1 MKNKYK
7 KNKLISAFTM
17 IELILVILIL
27 GIVGSL
33 GSEILSVL
41 YNNYYWTAKTQRLEA
56 QANLAADIV
65 AARLKHRIP
74 QTTAAL
80 KGTQYKSVNGAQDS
94 DLIFYLKAY
103 ELERDF
109 ATWKDE
115 ATYTKEPRVSGY
127 INKLEDKSNKVNNKY
142 TDTITITSDDSKF
155 KGLENSYTIF
165 FNDDSAIFY
174 KPKNAA
180 NNKAEDLYLK
190 AYYEKNQPFFY
201 GCNSSGGIT
210 YTTNNANNA
219 GIITI
224 TRSDCDLDNGD
235 KVRPSRAGSLYR
247 YSFSKEVNKII
258 FETKQTLGT
267 APIQT
272 KIGTL
277 KLEVLKATEN
287 KIARGQTYTLARN
300 VSAFS
305 FTSLSA
311 DPHFASGIVFKICV
325 YDNEKN
331 DLSGVEHEVCQTRI
345 VQ

>member
-17 IELILVILIL
+17 IELILVIVIL

-41 YNNYYWTAKTQRLEA
+41 YKNYYWTAKTQRLEA

-80 KGTQYKSVNGAQDS
+80 KNNKYHSVNGAQDS

-103 ELERDF
+103 ELERRDF
-109 ATWKDE
+109 TAWKDNSAYPKE
-115 ATYTKEPRVSGY
+115 ARVSGY

-142 TDTITITSDDSKF
+142 TDTITITSNDSRF
-155 KGLENSYTIF
+155 NGLGEYTIF

-180 NNKAEDLYLK
+180 SSANEDLYLK

-201 GCNSSGGIT
+201 GCSNGSIAYPT
-210 YTTNNANNA
+210 HQA
-219 GIITI
+219 GTITI
-224 TRSDCDLDNGD
+224 TRNNCELDDANSNN
-235 KVRPSRAGSLYR
+235 VRPSRAGSLYR

-258 FETKQTLGT
+258 FESTKTLGT
-267 APIQT
+267 T
-272 KIGTL
+272 KLGTL
-277 KLEVLKATEN
+277 KLEVLEVTKN
-287 KIARGQTYTLARN
+287 KVAAGKTYTLARN

>member
-56 QANLAADIV
+56 QANLAADII

-80 KGTQYKSVNGAQDS
+80 DKNNKYKSVNGAQDS

-103 ELERDF
+103 ELERRDF
-109 ATWKDE
+109 TAWKDNSL
-115 ATYTKEPRVSGY
+115 YPEPRVSGY

-142 TDTITITSDDSKF
+142 NDTITITSDDSRF
-155 KGLENSYTIF
+155 NGLGEYTIF

-180 NNKAEDLYLK
+180 SSANEDLYLK

-201 GCNSSGGIT
+201 GCSNGSIEYPT
-210 YTTNNANNA
+210 HQA
-219 GIITI
+219 GTITI
-224 TRSDCDLDNGD
+224 TRNGCDLDNGD

-258 FETKQTLGT
+258 FETKQILGT
-267 APIQT
+267 APNQT

-277 KLEVLKATEN
+277 KLEVLEATKN
-287 KIARGQTYTLARN
+287 KVAQDKTYTLARN

>member
-56 QANLAADIV
+56 QANLAADAI

-80 KGTQYKSVNGAQDS
+80 DKNNKYKSVNGAQDS

-103 ELERDF
+103 ELERRDF
-109 ATWKDE
+109 DAWKD
-115 ATYTKEPRVSGY
+115 TSLYPKEPRVSGY
-127 INKLEDKSNKVNNKY
+127 INKLKDTSNKVNNKY
-142 TDTITITSDDSKF
+142 TDTIIITSDDSRF
-155 KGLENSYTIF
+155 NGLGEYTIF

-174 KPKNAA
+174 KPKNATSSA
-180 NNKAEDLYLK
+180 NEDLYLK

-201 GCNSSGGIT
+201 GCSNGNIT
-210 YTTNNANNA
+210 YPTHQA
-219 GIITI
+219 GTITI
-224 TRSDCDLDNGD
+224 TRNGCDLDNGD

-247 YSFSKEVNKII
+247 YSFSKEVNKIV
-258 FETKQTLGT
+258 FDTTKTLGT
-267 APIQT
+267 T
-272 KIGTL
+272 KLGTL
-277 KLEVLKATEN
+277 KLEVLNSTDNK
-287 KIARGQTYTLARN
+287 KIAGQTYTLARN

-311 DPHFASGIVFKICV
+311 DPHFASGIVFKVCV
-325 YDNEKN
+325 YDKEKN
-331 DLSGVEHEVCQTRI
+331 DLTGVEHEVCQTRI

>member
-56 QANLAADIV
+56 QANLAADAI

-80 KGTQYKSVNGAQDS
+80 KNDKYHSVNGAQDS

-103 ELERDF
+103 ELERRDF
-109 ATWKDE
+109 DAWKD
-115 ATYTKEPRVSGY
+115 TSLYPKEPRVSGY
-127 INKLEDKSNKVNNKY
+127 INKLKDTSNKVNNKY
-142 TDTITITSDDSKF
+142 TDTITITSDDSRF
-155 KGLENSYTIF
+155 NGLGEYTIF

-180 NNKAEDLYLK
+180 GSANEDLYLK

-201 GCNSSGGIT
+201 GCSSGSIT
-210 YTTNNANNA
+210 YPTHQA
-219 GIITI
+219 GTITI
-224 TRSDCDLDNGD
+224 TRSGCDLDNGD

-247 YSFSKEVNKII
+247 YSFSKEVNKIV
-258 FETKQTLGT
+258 FDTTKTLGT
-267 APIQT
+267 T
-272 KIGTL
+272 KLGTL
-277 KLEVLKATEN
+277 KLEVLKSTDN
-287 KIARGQTYTLARN
+287 KNIAGQTYTLARN

-311 DPHFASGIVFKICV
+311 DPHFASGIVFKVCV
-325 YDNEKN
+325 YDKEKN

>member
-80 KGTQYKSVNGAQDS
+80 KNNKYYSVNGAQDS

-103 ELERDF
+103 ELERRDF
-109 ATWKDE
+109 TAWKDNSP
-115 ATYTKEPRVSGY
+115 YPEPRVSGY

-142 TDTITITSDDSKF
+142 TDTITITSDNSRF
-155 KGLENSYTIF
+155 NGLGEYTIF

-174 KPKNAA
+174 KPKNATSSA
-180 NNKAEDLYLK
+180 NEDLYLK
-190 AYYEKNQPFFY
+190 AYYEKTHPLLY
-201 GCNSSGGIT
+201 GCNASSAPIT
-210 YTTNNANNA
+210 YPTHQPGT
-219 GIITI
+219 ITI
-224 TRSDCDLDNGD
+224 TRSGCDLDNGD

-247 YSFSKEVNKII
+247 YSFSKEVNKIV
-258 FETKQTLGT
+258 FESTKTLGT
-267 APIQT
+267 T
-272 KIGTL
+272 KLGTL

-287 KIARGQTYTLARN
+287 KNAQGQTYTLARN

>member
-17 IELILVILIL
+17 IELILVIVIL

-190 AYYEKNQPFFY
+190 AYYEKKQPFFY

-210 YTTNNANNA
+210 YPTNNANNA

-247 YSFSKEVNKII
+247 YSFSKEVNKIV
-258 FETKQTLGT
+258 FKSTKNLGG
-267 APIQT
+267 T

-277 KLEVLKATEN
+277 SLEVLNATNN
-287 KIARGQTYTLARN
+287 KMIAGQTYTLARN

-311 DPHFASGIVFKICV
+311 DPHFASGIVFKVCV
-325 YDNEKN
+325 YDKEKD

>member
-56 QANLAADIV
+56 QANLAADII

-80 KGTQYKSVNGAQDS
+80 KNNKYHSVNGAQDS

-103 ELERDF
+103 ELERRDF
-109 ATWKDE
+109 TAWKDNS
-115 ATYTKEPRVSGY
+115 AYPEPRVSGY

-142 TDTITITSDDSKF
+142 TDTITITSDDSRF
-155 KGLENSYTIF
+155 NGLDQYTIF

-180 NNKAEDLYLK
+180 SSANEDLYLK
-190 AYYEKNQPFFY
+190 AYYEKTQPFFY
-201 GCNSSGGIT
+201 GCSNGSIAYPTHQPGT
-210 YTTNNANNA
+210 
-219 GIITI
+219 ITI
-224 TRSDCDLDNGD
+224 TRSGCDLDNGD

-258 FETKQTLGT
+258 FESTKTLGT
-267 APIQT
+267 T
-272 KIGTL
+272 KLGTL
-277 KLEVLKATEN
+277 KLEVLKANEN
-287 KIARGQTYTLARN
+287 KNAQGQTYTLARN

-311 DPHFASGIVFKICV
+311 DPHFASGIVFKVCV
-325 YDNEKN
+325 YDKEKN

>member
-80 KGTQYKSVNGAQDS
+80 KNDKYYSVNGAQDS

-103 ELERDF
+103 ELERRDF
-109 ATWKDE
+109 TAWKDNSP
-115 ATYTKEPRVSGY
+115 YPEPRVSGY
-127 INKLEDKSNKVNNKY
+127 INNLKDTSNKVDNKY
-142 TDTITITSDDSKF
+142 TDTITITSDNSRF
-155 KGLENSYTIF
+155 NGLGEYTIF

-174 KPKNAA
+174 KPKNATSSA
-180 NNKAEDLYLK
+180 NEDLYLK
-190 AYYEKNQPFFY
+190 AYYEKTHPLLY
-201 GCNSSGGIT
+201 GCSATRTPII
-210 YTTNNANNA
+210 YPPNNP
-219 GIITI
+219 GTIEI
-224 TRSDCDLDNGD
+224 TRSGCDLDNGD

-267 APIQT
+267 APNQT

-277 KLEVLKATEN
+277 KLEVLKVTAN
-287 KIARGQTYTLARN
+287 KIAQGQTYTLARN

>member
-27 GIVGSL
+27 GIVGSP

-80 KGTQYKSVNGAQDS
+80 KNDKYYSVNGAQDS

-103 ELERDF
+103 ELERRDF
-109 ATWKDE
+109 DAWKDNSL
-115 ATYTKEPRVSGY
+115 YPKEPRVSGY
-127 INKLEDKSNKVNNKY
+127 INKLEDKSVKVHNKY
-142 TDTITITSDDSKF
+142 TDTIKITSDDSRF
-155 KGLENSYTIF
+155 NGLGQYTIF

-180 NNKAEDLYLK
+180 GSANEDLYLR
-190 AYYEKNQPFFY
+190 AYYEKPHPLLY
-201 GCNSSGGIT
+201 GCSAVTRTPIIYPSDKP
-210 YTTNNANNA
+210 YT
-219 GIITI
+219 IEI
-224 TRSDCDLDNGD
+224 TRSGCDLDNGD

-247 YSFSKEVNKII
+247 YSFSKEVNKIV
-258 FETKQTLGT
+258 FESTKTLGT
-267 APIQT
+267 T
-272 KIGTL
+272 KLGTL
-277 KLEVLKATEN
+277 KLEVLKSTDN
-287 KIARGQTYTLARN
+287 KNIAGQTYTLARN

>member
-17 IELILVILIL
+17 IELILVIVIL

-56 QANLAADIV
+56 QANLAADII

-80 KGTQYKSVNGAQDS
+80 KNDQYYSVNGAQDS

-103 ELERDF
+103 ELERRDF
-109 ATWKDE
+109 TAWKDNSL
-115 ATYTKEPRVSGY
+115 YPEPRVSGY

-142 TDTITITSDDSKF
+142 TDTITITSDDSRF
-155 KGLENSYTIF
+155 NGLGQYTIF

-201 GCNSSGGIT
+201 GCSNGSIAYPT
-210 YTTNNANNA
+210 HQA
-219 GIITI
+219 GTITI
-224 TRSDCDLDNGD
+224 TRSGCDLDNGD

-247 YSFSKEVNKII
+247 YSFSKEVNKIV
-258 FETKQTLGT
+258 FESTKTLGT
-267 APIQT
+267 T
-272 KIGTL
+272 KLGTL

-287 KIARGQTYTLARN
+287 KNARGQTYTLARN

>member
-17 IELILVILIL
+17 IELILVIVIL

-56 QANLAADIV
+56 QANLAADII

-80 KGTQYKSVNGAQDS
+80 KNNKYNSVNGAQDS
-94 DLIFYLKAY
+94 NLIFYLKAY
-103 ELERDF
+103 ELERRDF
-109 ATWKDE
+109 DAWKDNSL
-115 ATYTKEPRVSGY
+115 YPKEPRVSGY
-127 INKLEDKSNKVNNKY
+127 INKLEDKSVKVNNKY
-142 TDTITITSDDSKF
+142 TDTIKITSDDSRF
-155 KGLENSYTIF
+155 NGLGEYTIF

-174 KPKNAA
+174 KPKNATSSA
-180 NNKAEDLYLK
+180 NEDLYLK
-190 AYYEKNQPFFY
+190 AYYEKTHPLLY
-201 GCNSSGGIT
+201 GCNASSTPIT
-210 YTTNNANNA
+210 YPTHQPGT
-219 GIITI
+219 ITI
-224 TRSDCDLDNGD
+224 TRNGCDLDNGD

-258 FETKQTLGT
+258 FESTKTLGT
-267 APIQT
+267 T
-272 KIGTL
+272 KLGTL
-277 KLEVLKATEN
+277 KLEVLKSTNN
-287 KIARGQTYTLARN
+287 KNIAGQTYTLARN

-311 DPHFASGIVFKICV
+311 DPHFASGIVFKVCV
-325 YDNEKN
+325 YDKEKN
-331 DLSGVEHEVCQTRI
+331 DLTGVEHEVCQTRI

>member
-17 IELILVILIL
+17 IELILVIVIL

-56 QANLAADIV
+56 QANLAADII

-80 KGTQYKSVNGAQDS
+80 KNDQYYSVNGAQDS

-103 ELERDF
+103 ELERRDF
-109 ATWKDE
+109 DAWKD
-115 ATYTKEPRVSGY
+115 TSLYPKEPRVSGY
-127 INKLEDKSNKVNNKY
+127 INKLEDKSNKAGDKY
-142 TDTITITSDDSKF
+142 TDTITITSDDSRF
-155 KGLENSYTIF
+155 NGLGEYTIF

-201 GCNSSGGIT
+201 GCSNGSIAYPT
-210 YTTNNANNA
+210 HQA
-219 GIITI
+219 GTITI
-224 TRSDCDLDNGD
+224 TRSGCDLDNGD

-247 YSFSKEVNKII
+247 YSFSKEVNKIV
-258 FETKQTLGT
+258 FESTKTLGT
-267 APIQT
+267 T
-272 KIGTL
+272 KLGTL

-287 KIARGQTYTLARN
+287 KNARGQTYTLARN

>member
-41 YNNYYWTAKTQRLEA
+41 YKNYYWTAKTQRLEA

-80 KGTQYKSVNGAQDS
+80 KNNKYHSVNGAQDS

-103 ELERDF
+103 ELERRDF
-109 ATWKDE
+109 AAWKDNSPYPKE
-115 ATYTKEPRVSGY
+115 ARVSGY
-127 INKLEDKSNKVNNKY
+127 INKLEDKSNKAGDKY
-142 TDTITITSDDSKF
+142 TDTITITSDDSRF
-155 KGLENSYTIF
+155 NGLGEYTIF

-174 KPKNAA
+174 KPKKAA
-180 NNKAEDLYLK
+180 SSANEDLYLK
-190 AYYEKNQPFFY
+190 AYYEKNQPFVY
-201 GCNSSGGIT
+201 GCSNGSIAYPT
-210 YTTNNANNA
+210 HQA
-219 GIITI
+219 GTITI
-224 TRSDCDLDNGD
+224 TRSGCDLDNGD

-258 FETKQTLGT
+258 FESTKTLGT
-267 APIQT
+267 T
-272 KIGTL
+272 KLGTL
-277 KLEVLKATEN
+277 KLEVLEATKN
-287 KIARGQTYTLARN
+287 KVAQGKTYTLARN

>member
-17 IELILVILIL
+17 IELILVIVIL

-180 NNKAEDLYLK
+180 GSANEDLYLK
-190 AYYEKNQPFFY
+190 AYYETTHPLLY
-201 GCNSSGGIT
+201 GCN
-210 YTTNNANNA
+210 ANNTP
-219 GIITI
+219 IIYPPNQPYTISI
-224 TRSDCDLDNGD
+224 TRSGCDLDNGD

-247 YSFSKEVNKII
+247 YSFSKEVNKIV
-258 FETKQTLGT
+258 FKSTKNLGG
-267 APIQT
+267 T

-277 KLEVLKATEN
+277 SLEVLNATNN
-287 KIARGQTYTLARN
+287 KMIAGQTYTLARN

>member
-17 IELILVILIL
+17 IELILVIVIL

-56 QANLAADIV
+56 QANLAADAI

-80 KGTQYKSVNGAQDS
+80 DKNNKYKSVNGAQDS

-103 ELERDF
+103 ELERRDF
-109 ATWKDE
+109 TAWKDNSPYTE
-115 ATYTKEPRVSGY
+115 ARVSGY
-127 INKLEDKSNKVNNKY
+127 INNLKDTSDKANNKY
-142 TDTITITSDDSKF
+142 NDIITITSDDSRF
-155 KGLENSYTIF
+155 NGLGEYTIF

-190 AYYEKNQPFFY
+190 AYYEKNHPFFY
-201 GCNSSGGIT
+201 GCSNGSIAYPT
-210 YTTNNANNA
+210 HQA
-219 GIITI
+219 GTITI
-224 TRSDCDLDNGD
+224 TRNGCDLDNGD

-247 YSFSKEVNKII
+247 YSFSKEVNKIV
-258 FETKQTLGT
+258 FDTKKILNGT
-267 APIQT
+267 
-272 KIGTL
+272 KLGTL
-277 KLEVLKATEN
+277 KLEVLKAN
-287 KIARGQTYTLARN
+287 GSKNVLGQSYTLARN

>member
-56 QANLAADIV
+56 QANLAADII

-74 QTTAAL
+74 QTTAAF
-80 KGTQYKSVNGAQDS
+80 KNNKYNSVNGAQDS

-127 INKLEDKSNKVNNKY
+127 ITKIVTKSNKVNEKY
-142 TDTITITSDDSKF
+142 TDTIDITSDDSIF
-155 KGLENSYTIF
+155 DGLDNSYTIF

-180 NNKAEDLYLK
+180 SSANEDLYLK
-190 AYYEKNQPFFY
+190 AYYEKTHPLLY
-201 GCNSSGGIT
+201 GCNASSTPISYPGTIK
-210 YTTNNANNA
+210 
-219 GIITI
+219 I
-224 TRSDCDLDNGD
+224 TRSGCDLDNGD

-247 YSFSKEVNKII
+247 YSFSKEVNKIV
-258 FETKQTLGT
+258 FKPVGT
-267 APIQT
+267 APNQT
-272 KIGTL
+272 TPGTL

-287 KIARGQTYTLARN
+287 KNAQGQTYTLARN

-311 DPHFASGIVFKICV
+311 DPHFASGIVFKVCV
-325 YDNEKN
+325 YDELDKN
-331 DLSGVEHEVCQTRI
+331 NAPLHEVCQTRI

>member
-80 KGTQYKSVNGAQDS
+80 DKNNKYKSVNGAQDS

-103 ELERDF
+103 ELERRDST
-109 ATWKDE
+109 AWKDNSPYPKE
-115 ATYTKEPRVSGY
+115 ARVSGY

-142 TDTITITSDDSKF
+142 NDTIAITSDNSRF
-155 KGLENSYTIF
+155 NGLGEYTIF

-174 KPKNAA
+174 KPKNATSSA
-180 NNKAEDLYLK
+180 NEDLYLK

-201 GCNSSGGIT
+201 GCSNGSIAYPT
-210 YTTNNANNA
+210 HQADT
-219 GIITI
+219 ITI
-224 TRSDCDLDNGD
+224 TRNNCELDDANSNN
-235 KVRPSRAGSLYR
+235 VRPSRAGSLYR

-258 FETKQTLGT
+258 FESTKTLGT
-267 APIQT
+267 T
-272 KIGTL
+272 KLGTL
-277 KLEVLKATEN
+277 KLEVLEAT
-287 KIARGQTYTLARN
+287 KSKVARGKTYTLARN

>member
-56 QANLAADIV
+56 QANLAADII

-80 KGTQYKSVNGAQDS
+80 SGTQYKSVNGAQDS

-103 ELERDF
+103 ELERRDF
-109 ATWKDE
+109 TAWKDNS
-115 ATYTKEPRVSGY
+115 AYPEPRVSGY
-127 INKLEDKSNKVNNKY
+127 INNLKDTSNKVNNKY
-142 TDTITITSDDSKF
+142 TDTITITSDNSRF
-155 KGLENSYTIF
+155 NGLGEYTIF

-174 KPKNAA
+174 KPKNATSSA
-180 NNKAEDLYLK
+180 NEDLYLK
-190 AYYEKNQPFFY
+190 AYYEKTHPLLY
-201 GCNSSGGIT
+201 GCNASSTPIT
-210 YTTNNANNA
+210 YPTHQPGT
-219 GIITI
+219 ITI
-224 TRSDCDLDNGD
+224 TRNGCDLDNGD

-258 FETKQTLGT
+258 FESTKILGT
-267 APIQT
+267 T
-272 KIGTL
+272 KLGTL
-277 KLEVLKATEN
+277 KLEVLKSTNN
-287 KIARGQTYTLARN
+287 KNIAGQTYTLARN

>member
-80 KGTQYKSVNGAQDS
+80 KNNKYHSVNGAQDS

-103 ELERDF
+103 ELERRDF
-109 ATWKDE
+109 AAWKDNSAYPKE
-115 ATYTKEPRVSGY
+115 ARVSGY

-142 TDTITITSDDSKF
+142 TDTITITSDNSRF
-155 KGLENSYTIF
+155 NGLGEYTIF

-180 NNKAEDLYLK
+180 GSANEDLYLK
-190 AYYEKNQPFFY
+190 AYYEKTHPFFY
-201 GCNSSGGIT
+201 GCSSGS
-210 YTTNNANNA
+210 
-219 GIITI
+219 IIYPTHKPDTIEI
-224 TRSDCDLDNGD
+224 TRSVCDLDNGD

-258 FETKQTLGT
+258 FESTKTLGT
-267 APIQT
+267 T
-272 KIGTL
+272 KLGTL
-277 KLEVLKATEN
+277 KLEVLEATKN
-287 KIARGQTYTLARN
+287 KVAQGKTYTLARN

>member
-17 IELILVILIL
+17 IELILVIVIL

-56 QANLAADIV
+56 QANLAADII

-80 KGTQYKSVNGAQDS
+80 DKNNKYKSVNGAQDS

-103 ELERDF
+103 ELERRDF
-109 ATWKDE
+109 DAWKDNSPYPKE
-115 ATYTKEPRVSGY
+115 ARVSGY
-127 INKLEDKSNKVNNKY
+127 INKLEDKSNKAGDKY
-142 TDTITITSDDSKF
+142 TDTITITSDDSRF
-155 KGLENSYTIF
+155 NGLGEYTIF

-190 AYYEKNQPFFY
+190 AYYEKNQPFYY
-201 GCNSSGGIT
+201 GCRDGSIT
-210 YTTNNANNA
+210 YPPNNPST
-219 GIITI
+219 ITI
-224 TRSDCDLDNGD
+224 TRNGCDLDNGD

-247 YSFSKEVNKII
+247 YSFSKEVNKIV
-258 FETKQTLGT
+258 FDTTKTLGT
-267 APIQT
+267 T
-272 KIGTL
+272 KLGTL
-277 KLEVLKATEN
+277 KLEVLKSTAN
-287 KIARGQTYTLARN
+287 KNIVGQTYTLARN

-311 DPHFASGIVFKICV
+311 DPHFASGIVFKVCV
-325 YDNEKN
+325 YDKEKN

>member
-56 QANLAADIV
+56 QANLAADII

-80 KGTQYKSVNGAQDS
+80 KNDQYYSVNGAQDS
-94 DLIFYLKAY
+94 ELIFYLKAY
-103 ELERDF
+103 ELERRDST
-109 ATWKDE
+109 AWKDNSPYPKE
-115 ATYTKEPRVSGY
+115 ARVSGY
-127 INKLEDKSNKVNNKY
+127 INKLEDKSNKAGDKY
-142 TDTITITSDDSKF
+142 TDTITITSDDSRF
-155 KGLENSYTIF
+155 NGLGEYTIF

-174 KPKNAA
+174 KPKKAA
-180 NNKAEDLYLK
+180 SSANEDLYLK

-201 GCNSSGGIT
+201 GCSNGSIAYPT
-210 YTTNNANNA
+210 HQA
-219 GIITI
+219 GTITI
-224 TRSDCDLDNGD
+224 TRSGCDLDNGD

-258 FETKQTLGT
+258 FESTKTLGT
-267 APIQT
+267 T
-272 KIGTL
+272 KLGTL
-277 KLEVLKATEN
+277 KLEVLEAT
-287 KIARGQTYTLARN
+287 KSKVAQGKTYTLARN

>member
-80 KGTQYKSVNGAQDS
+80 KNNKYHSVNGAQDS

-103 ELERDF
+103 ELERRDF
-109 ATWKDE
+109 TAWKDNSP
-115 ATYTKEPRVSGY
+115 YPEPRVSGY
-127 INKLEDKSNKVNNKY
+127 INNLKDTSNKVNNKY
-142 TDTITITSDDSKF
+142 TDTITITSDNSRF
-155 KGLENSYTIF
+155 NGLGEYTIF

-174 KPKNAA
+174 KPKNATSSA
-180 NNKAEDLYLK
+180 NEDLYLR
-190 AYYEKNQPFFY
+190 AYYEKTHPLLY
-201 GCNSSGGIT
+201 GCNASNAPIT
-210 YTTNNANNA
+210 YPTHQPGT
-219 GIITI
+219 ITI
-224 TRSDCDLDNGD
+224 TRSGCDLDNGD

-247 YSFSKEVNKII
+247 YSFSKEVNKIV
-258 FETKQTLGT
+258 FDTKKTLNGT
-267 APIQT
+267 
-272 KIGTL
+272 KLGTL
-277 KLEVLKATEN
+277 KLEVLKANGSKNTL
-287 KIARGQTYTLARN
+287 GQSYTLARN

>member
-56 QANLAADIV
+56 QANLAADAI

-80 KGTQYKSVNGAQDS
+80 KNDKYHSVNGAQDS

-103 ELERDF
+103 ELERRDF
-109 ATWKDE
+109 DAWKD
-115 ATYTKEPRVSGY
+115 TSLYPKEPRVSGY
-127 INKLEDKSNKVNNKY
+127 INKLKDTSNKVNNKY
-142 TDTITITSDDSKF
+142 TDTITITSDDSRF
-155 KGLENSYTIF
+155 NGLGEYTIF

-180 NNKAEDLYLK
+180 GSANEDLYLK

-201 GCNSSGGIT
+201 GCSSGSIT
-210 YTTNNANNA
+210 YPTHQA
-219 GIITI
+219 GTITI
-224 TRSDCDLDNGD
+224 TRNGCDLDNGD

-247 YSFSKEVNKII
+247 YSFSKEVNKIV
-258 FETKQTLGT
+258 FESTKTLGT
-267 APIQT
+267 T
-272 KIGTL
+272 KLGTL
-277 KLEVLKATEN
+277 KLEVLKSTDN
-287 KIARGQTYTLARN
+287 KNIAGQTYTLARN

-311 DPHFASGIVFKICV
+311 DPHFASGIVFKVCV
-325 YDNEKN
+325 YDKEKN
-331 DLSGVEHEVCQTRI
+331 DLTGVEHEVCQTRI

>member
-17 IELILVILIL
+17 IELILVIVIL

-56 QANLAADIV
+56 QANLAADII

-80 KGTQYKSVNGAQDS
+80 DKNNKYKSVNGAQDS

-127 INKLEDKSNKVNNKY
+127 INNLKDTSNKVNNKY

-180 NNKAEDLYLK
+180 SSANEDLYLK
-190 AYYEKNQPFFY
+190 AYYEKTHPFFY
-201 GCNSSGGIT
+201 GCSNGNIAYPT
-210 YTTNNANNA
+210 HQA
-219 GIITI
+219 GTITI
-224 TRSDCDLDNGD
+224 TRNNCELDDANSNN
-235 KVRPSRAGSLYR
+235 VRPSRAGSLYR

-267 APIQT
+267 APNQT

-287 KIARGQTYTLARN
+287 KIAQGQTYTLARN

-331 DLSGVEHEVCQTRI
+331 DLSGVDHEVCQTRI

>member
-17 IELILVILIL
+17 IELILVIVIL

-80 KGTQYKSVNGAQDS
+80 KNDKYYSVNGAQDS

-103 ELERDF
+103 ELERRDST
-109 ATWKDE
+109 AWKNNSPYTE
-115 ATYTKEPRVSGY
+115 ARVSGY

-142 TDTITITSDDSKF
+142 TDTITITSDNSIF
-155 KGLENSYTIF
+155 NGLGEYTIF

-180 NNKAEDLYLK
+180 SSANEDLYLK
-190 AYYEKNQPFFY
+190 AYYEKNQPFYY
-201 GCNSSGGIT
+201 GCSTGSIAYPTHKPG
-210 YTTNNANNA
+210 
-219 GIITI
+219 TI
-224 TRSDCDLDNGD
+224 EINRSDCDLDNGD
-235 KVRPSRAGSLYR
+235 NVRPSRAGSLYR
-247 YSFSKEVNKII
+247 YSFSKEVNKIV
-258 FETKQTLGT
+258 FESTKTLGT
-267 APIQT
+267 T
-272 KIGTL
+272 KLGTL
-277 KLEVLKATEN
+277 KLEVLKATVN
-287 KIARGQTYTLARN
+287 KNAQGQTYTLARN

>member
-80 KGTQYKSVNGAQDS
+80 DKSNKYKSVNGAQDS

-103 ELERDF
+103 ELERRDF
-109 ATWKDE
+109 DAWKD
-115 ATYTKEPRVSGY
+115 TSLYPKEPRVSGY
-127 INKLEDKSNKVNNKY
+127 INNLKDTSNKANNKY
-142 TDTITITSDDSKF
+142 TDTITITSDDSRF
-155 KGLENSYTIF
+155 NGLGQYTIF

-180 NNKAEDLYLK
+180 SSANEDLYLK

-201 GCNSSGGIT
+201 GCSNGSIT
-210 YTTNNANNA
+210 YPTHQA
-219 GIITI
+219 GTITI
-224 TRSDCDLDNGD
+224 TRSGCDLDNGD

-267 APIQT
+267 APNQT

-287 KIARGQTYTLARN
+287 KIAQGQTYTLARN

>member
-56 QANLAADIV
+56 QANLAADII

-80 KGTQYKSVNGAQDS
+80 DKSNKYKSVNGAQDS

-103 ELERDF
+103 ELERRDF
-109 ATWKDE
+109 TAWKDNSAYPKE
-115 ATYTKEPRVSGY
+115 ARVSGY

-142 TDTITITSDDSKF
+142 TDTITITSNDSRF
-155 KGLENSYTIF
+155 NGLGEYTIF

-180 NNKAEDLYLK
+180 SNANEDLYLK
-190 AYYEKNQPFFY
+190 AYYEKNHPLLY
-201 GCNSSGGIT
+201 GCSANNTPIT
-210 YTTNNANNA
+210 YPTHQPGT
-219 GIITI
+219 ITI
-224 TRSDCDLDNGD
+224 TRSGCDLDNGD

-258 FETKQTLGT
+258 FESTKTLGT
-267 APIQT
+267 T
-272 KIGTL
+272 KLGTL
-277 KLEVLKATEN
+277 KLEVLEATNN
-287 KIARGQTYTLARN
+287 KVTQGKTYTLARN

>member
-80 KGTQYKSVNGAQDS
+80 DKNNKYKSVNGAQDS

-103 ELERDF
+103 ELERRDST
-109 ATWKDE
+109 AWKNNSPYTE
-115 ATYTKEPRVSGY
+115 ARVSGY

-142 TDTITITSDDSKF
+142 TDTITITSDDSRF
-155 KGLENSYTIF
+155 NGLGEYTIF

-174 KPKNAA
+174 KPKKAA
-180 NNKAEDLYLK
+180 SSANEDLYLK

-201 GCNSSGGIT
+201 GCSNGSIAYPT
-210 YTTNNANNA
+210 HQA
-219 GIITI
+219 GTITI
-224 TRSDCDLDNGD
+224 TRSGCDLDNGD

-247 YSFSKEVNKII
+247 YSFSKEVNKIV
-258 FETKQTLGT
+258 FEPPQPSGT
-267 APIQT
+267 PT
-272 KIGTL
+272 PGTL
-277 KLEVLKATEN
+277 KLEVLKATEDKN
-287 KIARGQTYTLARN
+287 TKDKNTKDNIKTYTLARN

-311 DPHFASGIVFKICV
+311 DPHFASGIVFKVCV
-325 YDNEKN
+325 YDELDKN
-331 DLSGVEHEVCQTRI
+331 NAPLHEVCQTRI

>member
-80 KGTQYKSVNGAQDS
+80 KNNKYHSVNGAQDS

-103 ELERDF
+103 ELERRDF
-109 ATWKDE
+109 TAWKDNSP
-115 ATYTKEPRVSGY
+115 YPEPRVSGY
-127 INKLEDKSNKVNNKY
+127 INNLKDTSNKVDNKY
-142 TDTITITSDDSKF
+142 TDTITITSDNSRF
-155 KGLENSYTIF
+155 NGLGEYTIF

-180 NNKAEDLYLK
+180 GSANEDLYLK
-190 AYYEKNQPFFY
+190 AYYEKTHPLLY
-201 GCNSSGGIT
+201 GCNASSTPIT
-210 YTTNNANNA
+210 YPTHIPGT
-219 GIITI
+219 ITI
-224 TRSDCDLDNGD
+224 TRSGCDLDNGD

-258 FETKQTLGT
+258 FETTKILGT
-267 APIQT
+267 T

-277 KLEVLKATEN
+277 KLEVLEATKN
-287 KIARGQTYTLARN
+287 KNAQGKTYTLARN

-311 DPHFASGIVFKICV
+311 DPHFASGIVFKVCV
-325 YDNEKN
+325 YDKEKD

>member
-80 KGTQYKSVNGAQDS
+80 DKNNKYKSVNGAQDS

-103 ELERDF
+103 ELERRDF
-109 ATWKDE
+109 DAWKD
-115 ATYTKEPRVSGY
+115 TSLYPKEPRVSGY
-127 INKLEDKSNKVNNKY
+127 INKLEDKSNKAGDKY
-142 TDTITITSDDSKF
+142 TDTITITSDDSRF
-155 KGLENSYTIF
+155 NGLGEYTIF

-180 NNKAEDLYLK
+180 SSANEDLYLK
-190 AYYEKNQPFFY
+190 AYYAKNQPFYY
-201 GCNSSGGIT
+201 GCSNGSIAYPTHKPG
-210 YTTNNANNA
+210 
-219 GIITI
+219 TI
-224 TRSDCDLDNGD
+224 EINRSDCDLDNGD

-247 YSFSKEVNKII
+247 YSFSKEVNKIV
-258 FETKQTLGT
+258 FKSTKNLGG
-267 APIQT
+267 T

-277 KLEVLKATEN
+277 SLEVLNATNN
-287 KIARGQTYTLARN
+287 KMIAGQTYTLARN

-311 DPHFASGIVFKICV
+311 DPHFASGIVFKVCV
-325 YDNEKN
+325 YDKEKD

>member
-17 IELILVILIL
+17 IELILVIVIL

-56 QANLAADIV
+56 QANLAADII

-80 KGTQYKSVNGAQDS
+80 KNNKYHSVNGAQDS

-103 ELERDF
+103 ELERRDF
-109 ATWKDE
+109 TAWKDNSL
-115 ATYTKEPRVSGY
+115 YPEPRVSGY
-127 INKLEDKSNKVNNKY
+127 INKLEDKSNKAGDKY
-142 TDTITITSDDSKF
+142 TDTITITSDDSRF
-155 KGLENSYTIF
+155 NGLGEYTIF

-174 KPKNAA
+174 KPKKAA
-180 NNKAEDLYLK
+180 SSANEDLYLK

-201 GCNSSGGIT
+201 GCSNGSIAYPT
-210 YTTNNANNA
+210 HQA
-219 GIITI
+219 GTITI
-224 TRSDCDLDNGD
+224 TRSGCDLDNGD

-258 FETKQTLGT
+258 FESTKTLGT
-267 APIQT
+267 T
-272 KIGTL
+272 KLGTL
-277 KLEVLKATEN
+277 KLEVLKAN
-287 KIARGQTYTLARN
+287 GDKNALGQSYTLARN

-311 DPHFASGIVFKICV
+311 DPHFASGIVFKVCV
-325 YDNEKN
+325 YDKEKD

>member
-80 KGTQYKSVNGAQDS
+80 DKNNKYKSVNGAQDS

-103 ELERDF
+103 ELERRDF
-109 ATWKDE
+109 TAWKDNS
-115 ATYTKEPRVSGY
+115 AYPKEPRVSGY

-142 TDTITITSDDSKF
+142 ADTITITSNDSRF
-155 KGLENSYTIF
+155 NGLGEYTIF

-180 NNKAEDLYLK
+180 SSANEDLYLK
-190 AYYEKNQPFFY
+190 AYYEKTHPLLY
-201 GCNSSGGIT
+201 GCNVSSTPIAYLTQNPGT
-210 YTTNNANNA
+210 
-219 GIITI
+219 ITI
-224 TRSDCDLDNGD
+224 TRSGCDLDNGD

-258 FETKQTLGT
+258 FESTKTLGT
-267 APIQT
+267 T
-272 KIGTL
+272 KLGTL

-287 KIARGQTYTLARN
+287 KNAQGQTYTLARN

>member
-80 KGTQYKSVNGAQDS
+80 SGTQYKSVNGAQDS
-94 DLIFYLKAY
+94 NLIFYLKAY
-103 ELERDF
+103 ELERRDF
-109 ATWKDE
+109 TAWKDNSPYTE
-115 ATYTKEPRVSGY
+115 ARVSGY
-127 INKLEDKSNKVNNKY
+127 INKLKDTSNKVNNKY
-142 TDTITITSDDSKF
+142 TDTITITSDDSRF
-155 KGLENSYTIF
+155 NGLGEYTIF

-174 KPKNAA
+174 KPKNATSSA
-180 NNKAEDLYLK
+180 NEDLYLK
-190 AYYEKNQPFFY
+190 AYYERTHPLLY
-201 GCNSSGGIT
+201 GCNASSTPIT
-210 YTTNNANNA
+210 YPTHQPGT
-219 GIITI
+219 ITI
-224 TRSDCDLDNGD
+224 TRNGCDLDSGD

-247 YSFSKEVNKII
+247 YSFSKEVNKIV
-258 FETKQTLGT
+258 FETTKTLGT
-267 APIQT
+267 T
-272 KIGTL
+272 KLGTL

-287 KIARGQTYTLARN
+287 KNAQGKTYTLARN

-311 DPHFASGIVFKICV
+311 DPHFASGIVFKVCV
-325 YDNEKN
+325 YDKEKN

>member
-56 QANLAADIV
+56 QANLAADAI

-80 KGTQYKSVNGAQDS
+80 KNDKYHSVNGAQDS

-103 ELERDF
+103 ELERRDF
-109 ATWKDE
+109 DAWKD
-115 ATYTKEPRVSGY
+115 TSLYPKEPRVSGY
-127 INKLEDKSNKVNNKY
+127 INKLKDTSNKVNNKY
-142 TDTITITSDDSKF
+142 TDTITITSDDSRF
-155 KGLENSYTIF
+155 NGLGEYTIF

-174 KPKNAA
+174 KPKNATSSA
-180 NNKAEDLYLK
+180 NEDLYLK

-201 GCNSSGGIT
+201 GCSSGSIT
-210 YTTNNANNA
+210 YPTHQA
-219 GIITI
+219 GTITI
-224 TRSDCDLDNGD
+224 TRSGCDLDNGD

-247 YSFSKEVNKII
+247 YSFSKEVNKIV
-258 FETKQTLGT
+258 FESTKTLGT
-267 APIQT
+267 T
-272 KIGTL
+272 KLGTL
-277 KLEVLKATEN
+277 KLEVLKSTDN
-287 KIARGQTYTLARN
+287 KKIAGQTYTLARN

-311 DPHFASGIVFKICV
+311 DPHFASGIVFKVCV
-325 YDNEKN
+325 YDKEKN

>member
-56 QANLAADIV
+56 QANLAADAI

-80 KGTQYKSVNGAQDS
+80 DKNNKYKSVNGAQDS
-94 DLIFYLKAY
+94 NLIFYLKAY
-103 ELERDF
+103 ELERRDF
-109 ATWKDE
+109 AAWKDNS
-115 ATYTKEPRVSGY
+115 AYPKEPRVSGY

-142 TDTITITSDDSKF
+142 TDTITITSDDSRF
-155 KGLENSYTIF
+155 NSLDEYTIF

-174 KPKNAA
+174 KPKNATSSA
-180 NNKAEDLYLK
+180 NEDLYLK
-190 AYYEKNQPFFY
+190 AYYEKTHPLLY
-201 GCNSSGGIT
+201 GCSANNTPIT
-210 YTTNNANNA
+210 YPTHMP
-219 GIITI
+219 GKIII
-224 TRSDCDLDNGD
+224 TRSGCDLDNGD

-247 YSFSKEVNKII
+247 YSFSKEVNKIV
-258 FETKQTLGT
+258 FATTKTLGT
-267 APIQT
+267 T
-272 KIGTL
+272 KLGTL
-277 KLEVLKATEN
+277 KLEVLKSTDN
-287 KIARGQTYTLARN
+287 KNIAGQTYTLARN

-311 DPHFASGIVFKICV
+311 DPHFASGIVFKVCV
-325 YDNEKN
+325 YDKEKN

>member
-17 IELILVILIL
+17 IELILVIVIL

-80 KGTQYKSVNGAQDS
+80 KNDKYYSVNGAQDS

-103 ELERDF
+103 ELERRDST
-109 ATWKDE
+109 AWKNNSPYTE
-115 ATYTKEPRVSGY
+115 ARVSGY

-142 TDTITITSDDSKF
+142 TDTITITSDNSIF
-155 KGLENSYTIF
+155 NGLGEYTIF

-180 NNKAEDLYLK
+180 SSANEDLYLK
-190 AYYEKNQPFFY
+190 AYYEKNQPFYY
-201 GCNSSGGIT
+201 GCSNGSIAYPTHKPG
-210 YTTNNANNA
+210 
-219 GIITI
+219 TI
-224 TRSDCDLDNGD
+224 EINRSDCDLDNGD
-235 KVRPSRAGSLYR
+235 NVRPSRAGSLYR
-247 YSFSKEVNKII
+247 YSFSKEVNKIV
-258 FETKQTLGT
+258 FKSTKDLGG
-267 APIQT
+267 T

-277 KLEVLKATEN
+277 SLEVLDATNN
-287 KIARGQTYTLARN
+287 KMIAGQTYTLARN

>member
-56 QANLAADIV
+56 QANLAADII

-80 KGTQYKSVNGAQDS
+80 KNNKYNSVNGAQDS
-94 DLIFYLKAY
+94 NLIFYLKAY
-103 ELERDF
+103 ELERRDF
-109 ATWKDE
+109 TAWKDNSPYTE
-115 ATYTKEPRVSGY
+115 ARVSGY

-142 TDTITITSDDSKF
+142 NDTITITSNDSRF
-155 KGLENSYTIF
+155 NGLGEYTIF

-180 NNKAEDLYLK
+180 SSANEDLYLK
-190 AYYEKNQPFFY
+190 AYYEKKQPFFY
-201 GCNSSGGIT
+201 GCSNGSIAYPT
-210 YTTNNANNA
+210 HQA
-219 GIITI
+219 GTIEI
-224 TRSDCDLDNGD
+224 TRSGCDLDNGD

-258 FETKQTLGT
+258 FELTKTLGT
-267 APIQT
+267 T

-277 KLEVLKATEN
+277 KLEVLEATNN
-287 KIARGQTYTLARN
+287 KVAQGKTYTLARN

>member
-17 IELILVILIL
+17 IELILVIVIL

-80 KGTQYKSVNGAQDS
+80 KNDKYYSVNGAQDS

-103 ELERDF
+103 ELERRDST
-109 ATWKDE
+109 AWKNNSPYTE
-115 ATYTKEPRVSGY
+115 ARVSGY

-142 TDTITITSDDSKF
+142 TDTITITSDNSIF
-155 KGLENSYTIF
+155 NGLGEYTIF

-180 NNKAEDLYLK
+180 SSANEDLYLK
-190 AYYEKNQPFFY
+190 AYYEKNQPFYY
-201 GCNSSGGIT
+201 GCSNGSIAYPTHKPG
-210 YTTNNANNA
+210 
-219 GIITI
+219 TI
-224 TRSDCDLDNGD
+224 EINRNDCDLDNGD
-235 KVRPSRAGSLYR
+235 NVRPSRAGSLYR
-247 YSFSKEVNKII
+247 YSFSKEVNKIV
-258 FETKQTLGT
+258 FKSTKDLGG
-267 APIQT
+267 T

-277 KLEVLKATEN
+277 SLEVLDATNN
-287 KIARGQTYTLARN
+287 KMIAGQTYTLARN